1 MRSLKSAAIHR
12 GWLKSDERLL
22 IPRLAYPLAHDLPDC
37 VHDNNRA
44 ARDTVVSE
52 ALDGIATP
60 IASPSIFAPEPEIT
74 IAEVDRYG
82 IPLRTVLGTQSG
94 LMRSDPYYAE
104 DYLARFYSEHYR
116 NLYRPV
122 RFSLAWFL
130 SEQIRAGQR
139 ILERHQ
145 HQLPNRARIL
155 DVGCAMGGMLI
166 PFRLVGHE
174 VAGCDYGQ
182 DYINHGS
189 KLGLDLRQGGPEV
202 FENAEPFDLILLSH
216 VLEHTTHPICF
227 LTQIA
232 TLLKPTGLCHIEV
245 PGLLNLDQY
254 YKGDILI
261 FLQNAHRWHFT
272 AASLEAVVRRAGLSV
287 LQTDQSIVCIATPA
301 NKDQTTTPTDGPAVL
316 KELHRLESAMTS
328 KQGLN

>member
-1 MRSLKSAAIHR
+1 MRSLKSAAVDR
-12 GWLKSDERLL
+12 GWLKPDERLL
-22 IPRLAYPLAHDLPDC
+22 IPRLAYPLAQDLPDV
-37 VHDNNRA
+37 VHENNRA
-44 ARDTVVSE
+44 ARDTVVFE

-60 IASPSIFAPEPEIT
+60 IANPSLFAPEPEIT

-82 IPLRTVLGTQSG
+82 IPLRTVLGTRSG

-104 DYLARFYSEHYR
+104 DYLARFYSQHYR

-122 RFSLAWFL
+122 RFSLAWLL

-145 HQLPNRARIL
+145 HQLPPKARIL

-166 PFRLVGHE
+166 PFRLAGHE
-174 VAGCDYGQ
+174 VAGCDYGP
-182 DYINHGS
+182 DYIAHGT
-189 KLGLDLRQGGPEV
+189 KLGLDLRPGGPEV
-202 FENAEPFDLILLSH
+202 FEDTDPFDLILLSH
-216 VLEHTTHPICF
+216 VLEHTTHPISF
-227 LTQIA
+227 LTQISS
-232 TLLKPTGLCHIEV
+232 LLKPDGLCHIEV

-272 AASLEAVVRRAGLSV
+272 AATLEAIVRRSGLSV

-301 NKDQTTTPTDGPAVL
+301 DKDQNATPTDGQTVL
-316 KELHRLESAMTS
+316 TELNRLESAQKST
-328 KQGLN
+328 QALN